1 MMFKEFWIDNKGKDV
16 YEELVDGLDEDA
28 IHVIEYEA
36 YEQAQNEIISLKE
49 WIEVLEDKINDV
61 TSIF

>member
-1 MMFKEFWIDNKGKDV
+1 MFKEFWIDNKGKDV

-36 YEQAQNEIISLKE
+36 YEQAQNEIISLQTQLDFLKDE
-49 WIEVLEDKINDV
+49 IIDLTIHNG
-61 TSIF
+61 